1 VVVAAPLLLALAAA
15 LVIVPT
21 CRRFALRLGF
31 VAQPRADR
39 WHTRPIALLG
49 GVGMGVSL
57 FLALV
62 ATGGV
67 GEPPVLVIAAVVM
80 FALGLADDIWSIKP
94 ATRLVI
100 EIGVASLFL
109 FYGYRLHWLTS
120 ITGDSVLTLVW
131 IVGLTN
137 AFNLLDNMDGLCG
150 GVAVVAGAAFLVG
163 VLPLA
168 PDSAAVFPVRY
179 LAALLGAVL
188 GFLAFNV
195 HPARIFMGDGGSLLI
210 GVSFA
215 GLPLL
220 LGSTM
225 GHGQSLVSVIAVP
238 VLVLL
243 IPILD
248 TTFVTL
254 SRMASGRP
262 TSLGGRD
269 HTSHRLVAIG
279 LSERTAVMLL
289 WLLAAAGG
297 GIGIVLHRSE
307 TWGVLLALLFLIG
320 MTIFATYLGGIR
332 VYEESDREALERGG
346 LTPIVVNFVYKRRV
360 AEVLL
365 DFLLVAASY
374 YAAYRLKFDTAE
386 FGSNFP
392 LFLRSLP
399 LVITV
404 QLLAFFLAGV
414 YQGLWHYFSTA
425 DAVAIAKG
433 VLGGTAGSTLL
444 IVYLYQFQRYSW
456 TLFAIYAI
464 VLFLAVVCSRASF
477 NAIGE
482 ALQRRRHGG
491 RRVVIYGAGGGGAM
505 AVRELLSDPD
515 HDIRIVG
522 FIDDDPNRWR
532 TRVRGYPVLGAYD
545 TLASLVSA
553 GNIDVVVLSMR
564 SIDEARRVAL
574 EALCA
579 AHDVLLTRLY
589 VALEPSLT
597 PARDWPGMRT
607 SVRRLGRR

>member
-1 VVVAAPLLLALAAA
+1 MVVAPLLLALAAA
-15 LVIVPT
+15 LAIVPT
-21 CRRFALRLGF
+21 CRRLALRLGF

-49 GVGMGVSL
+49 GVGIGLAL
-57 FLALV
+57 FLSLA

-67 GEPPVLVIAAVVM
+67 GDTPVLVTAAVIM

-109 FYGYRLHWLTS
+109 FFGYRLHWLTS
-120 ITGDSVLTLVW
+120 ITADSVLTLVW

-150 GVAVVAGAAFLVG
+150 GVAVIAGFAFLAG
-163 VLPLA
+163 VLPLT

-195 HPARIFMGDGGSLLI
+195 YPARLFMGDSGSLLI

-215 GLPLL
+215 GLPLM

-225 GHGQSLVSVIAVP
+225 GHGQSLVSVVAVP
-238 VLVLL
+238 VIVLL

-254 SRMASGRP
+254 SRLVSGRP

-279 LSERTAVMLL
+279 LSERAAVMLL

-297 GIGIVLHRSE
+297 GIGVVLHRSE
-307 TWGVLLALLFLIG
+307 TWGVLLAVLFVIA

-332 VYEESDREALERGG
+332 VYDHSDATTLERGG
-346 LTPIVVNFVYKRRV
+346 LTPIVVNFMYKRRI

-386 FGSNFP
+386 FGANFP

-399 LVITV
+399 IVITV
-404 QLLAFFLAGV
+404 QLAAFFLVGV

-425 DAVAIAKG
+425 DAVTMAKG
-433 VLGGTAGSTLL
+433 VVGGTAGSTLVIL
-444 IVYLYQFQRYSW
+444 YLYRFQQYSW
-456 TLFAIYAI
+456 TLFVIYAI
-464 VLFLAVVCSRASF
+464 VLFLAIVCSRASF

-482 ALQRRRHGG
+482 ALQRRRQGG
-491 RRVVIYGAGGGGAM
+491 RRIVIYGAGGGGAM

-515 HDIRIVG
+515 HDVRIVG
-522 FIDDDPNRWR
+522 FIDDDPNKRR
-532 TRVRGYPVLGAYD
+532 TRVRGYPVLGTGDA
-545 TLASLVSA
+545 LPSLITSA
-553 GNIDVVVLSMR
+553 DIDVVVLSMR
-564 SIDEARRVAL
+564 SIDEARKAAL

-579 AHDVLLTRLY
+579 QHDVLLTRLY

-597 PARDWPGMRT
+597 PARDWPGMHA